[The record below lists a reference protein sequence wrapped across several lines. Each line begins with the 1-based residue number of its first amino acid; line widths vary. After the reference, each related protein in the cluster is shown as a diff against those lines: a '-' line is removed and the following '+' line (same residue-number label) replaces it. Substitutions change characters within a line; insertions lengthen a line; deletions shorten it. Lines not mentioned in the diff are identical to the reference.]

1 MQFQYD
7 KDILCKV
14 EYDEAA
20 DALKLPE
27 GTSSLLAVYN
37 ITGISAF
44 SKEAVEKGA
53 VGIPRVQLSFGLDS
67 SGIVSLISAT
77 ATAEMPVVEEK
88 EEEKKE
94 AEGEVEEKKERET
107 EEKKEGEEGEKKE
120 GEEGEKKEG
129 EKKEGEEGEKKE
141 EDKKATK
148 EDKKFKKAKKEAKK
162 EKVRSDLYARLHAH
176 PHTHITSHHHHHPS
190 ILIPL
195 HNYLT
200 PCNPIRTI
208 V

>member
-120 GEEGEKKEG
+120 GEEGEKKE
-129 EKKEGEEGEKKE
+129 